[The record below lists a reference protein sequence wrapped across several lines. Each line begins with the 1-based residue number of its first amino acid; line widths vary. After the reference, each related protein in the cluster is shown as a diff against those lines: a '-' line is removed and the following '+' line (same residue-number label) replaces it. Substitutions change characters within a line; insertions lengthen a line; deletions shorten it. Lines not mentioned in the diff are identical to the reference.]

1 MGNAGENL
9 RRGAGRLGQPISG
22 TVITAIAVRG
32 LEVTTDVLYNL
43 ITEIEALRREIDEL
57 KARIAA
63 IEARIGW
70 KAEEPDDR

>member
-1 MGNAGENL
+1 M
-9 RRGAGRLGQPISG
+9 
-22 TVITAIAVRG
+22 
-32 LEVTTDVLYNL
+32 TTDALYNL
-43 ITEIEALRREIDEL
+43 LTEINELRREIDEL